1 MYGGACPTI
10 SKKKS
15 YQISFSTRTI
25 AGISLSSGACVSAS
39 LKRLVRFL
47 LLLLMFVQGSFQEG
61 LGIKVRPEACVR
73 SAITRVEL
81 NKARKRLHG
90 RADEFL
96 DALRHMPLVLEMV
109 LHAQDTVP
117 QDRALSLSAWAMC
130 VY

>member
-1 MYGGACPTI
+1 
-10 SKKKS
+10 
-15 YQISFSTRTI
+15 
-25 AGISLSSGACVSAS
+25 
-39 LKRLVRFL
+39 
-47 LLLLMFVQGSFQEG
+47 MFVQGSLQEG

-73 SAITRVEL
+73 SAIIRVEL
-81 NKARKRLHG
+81 NKPRKRLHG

-117 QDRALSLSAWAMC
+117 QDRALGLSAWAMF